1 MQAGIAGALAQ
12 LTLGAARSE
21 QQIVLEEQMRK
32 QSWEQ
37 GHIDYMGQDSFDN
50 IWKKIC
56 ETLSQAQQRQAS
68 PPKEVIEHKMILY
81 LKSLDC

>member
-21 QQIVLEEQMRK
+21 QQVALEEQMRK

-56 ETLSQAQQRQAS
+56 ETLSQAQRQAS
-68 PPKEVIEHKMILY
+68 PPKEVIEYNMISSF
-81 LKSLDC
+81 K